1 MSNGILSQDEI
12 DALLR
17 GQSLAPAAEVAPAVE
32 PTPGLT
38 AEEMDALGEIG
49 NIAMGSS
56 ATALSTLLGKRVSI
70 TIPRVT
76 ETSPQQL
83 QSKYPLPY
91 VVVKVSYT
99 SGIEGATVLVIKQED
114 AAVIADLMMG
124 GDGKNPSMDINSEI
138 ALSAVGEAMNQMMGS
153 STTSLS
159 TMFNKRIEI
168 SPPLVEA
175 VNFSDETIF
184 AKLDLPFEKLIQISF
199 RMEIEGLVDS
209 ELMQIMPAHNAQE
222 LVELLMGNMRTGR
235 RTPSV
240 KPAAPE
246 PAAVPVPPAPPMAA
260 ASPVYTPPPLTDPT
274 PAPNLNYG
282 LPSMQSMAMPSAMA
296 NEASRIIGQEVTVQP
311 VQFAPL
317 PERAIPREAG
327 NIGLILDVTLQV
339 SVELG
344 RTRKK
349 IKDIL
354 EMGPGYVI
362 QLDKMAGE
370 PVDLLV
376 NGKLIAKGEVVV
388 IDENYG
394 LRITSIISQTERVNQ
409 LQ

>member
-1 MSNGILSQDEI
+1 MSNSILSQEEI

-17 GQSLAPAAEVAPAVE
+17 GQGTAPTAQPAPFSAGE
-32 PTPGLT
+32 APGLT
-38 AEEMDALGEIG
+38 PEEIDALGEIG

-70 TIPRVT
+70 TVPRVA
-76 ETSPQQL
+76 ETTPRQL
-83 QSKYPLPY
+83 QSQYPIPF
-91 VVVKVSYT
+91 VVVRVQYT
-99 SGIEGATVLVIKQED
+99 TGVQGNTLLVVKQED
-114 AAVIADLMMG
+114 ASVIADLMMG
-124 GDGKNPSMDINSEI
+124 GDGHNPSLEIGEI

-159 TMFNKRIEI
+159 SMFNKRIEI
-168 SPPLVEA
+168 SPPSLEVISLA
-175 VNFSDETIF
+175 DESIYQR
-184 AKLDLPFEKLIQISF
+184 LHLPEEKLVQISF
-199 RMEIEGLVDS
+199 RVEIENLLDS
-209 ELMQIMPAHNAQE
+209 ELMQIIPVHSAREM
-222 LVELLMGNMRTGR
+222 VELLLGNLRTGR
-235 RTPSV
+235 RVPAR
-240 KPAAPE
+240 PAAPP
-246 PAAVPVPPAPPMAA
+246 PAESPPLAAAPPPAPAYPPPAVPPSPPASAAVYPPAA
-260 ASPVYTPPPLTDPT
+260 AAVSDPP
-274 PAPNLNYG
+274 
-282 LPSMQSMAMPSAMA
+282 
-296 NEASRIIGQEVTVQP
+296 RIIGPEVTVQP
-311 VQFAPL
+311 VHFAPL
-317 PERAIPREAG
+317 SEAAAPREPG
-327 NIGLILDVTLQV
+327 NIGLIMDVALQV
-339 SVELG
+339 TVELG

-394 LRITSIISQTERVNQ
+394 LRITAIISPTERVNQ

>member
-1 MSNGILSQDEI
+1 MNNGTLSQEEI

-17 GQSLAPAAEVAPAVE
+17 GQGTASTAQPDPLSADEASG
-32 PTPGLT
+32 TGLT
-38 AEEMDALGEIG
+38 LEEIDALGEIG

-70 TIPRVT
+70 TVPQVSETTPR
-76 ETSPQQL
+76 QL
-83 QSKYPLPY
+83 QSQYPIPF
-91 VVVKVSYT
+91 VVVRVRYT
-99 SGIEGATVLVIKQED
+99 TGVQGSTLLVIKQKD

-124 GDGKNPSMDINSEI
+124 GDGRSPSAEIGEI

-159 TMFNKRIEI
+159 SMFNKRIEI
-168 SPPLVEA
+168 SPPSLEVISL
-175 VNFSDETIF
+175 SDQSIYQRLE
-184 AKLDLPFEKLIQISF
+184 LPDEKLVKISF
-199 RMEIEGLVDS
+199 RVEIEELLDS
-209 ELMQIMPAHNAQE
+209 ELMQIIPVNSAREM
-222 LVELLMGNMRTGR
+222 VKLLLGSVRTGR
-235 RTPSV
+235 RVPSA
-240 KPAAPE
+240 KPAAPP
-246 PAAVPVPPAPPMAA
+246 PAAVSPLAAAPPAAPASPPPPPAAVMYPPAAA
-260 ASPVYTPPPLTDPT
+260 ASEPP
-274 PAPNLNYG
+274 
-282 LPSMQSMAMPSAMA
+282 
-296 NEASRIIGQEVTVQP
+296 RIVGPEVTVQP
-311 VQFAPL
+311 VHFAPL
-317 PERAIPREAG
+317 PETAAPREPG
-327 NIGLILDVTLQV
+327 NIGLIMDVALQV
-339 SVELG
+339 TVELG

-394 LRITSIISQTERVNQ
+394 LRITAIISPAERVSQ